1 MHERTP
7 YGPALHPLTDV
18 SEPDAYGAAIGWQD
32 KSGSP
37 VAIQAID
44 IACLSPCRM
53 VGPRAAS
60 RQKAND
66 FNDICGTVPVFG
78 HSASCVRLSIRLE
91 ICILEWYTAS

>member
-18 SEPDAYGAAIGWQD
+18 SEPDAYGTTIGWLD

-53 VGPRAAS
+53 VGSRAAS

-66 FNDICGTVPVFG
+66 SNDVSGTVRPF
-78 HSASCVRLSIRLE
+78 HPSDWRR
-91 ICILEWYTAS
+91 